1 MEHGSDHV
9 DDQHED
15 GRHLFSDSNGYEGLH
30 GIRYRDPHGR
40 FEPHGLCQQPDRMF
54 ERVARD
60 SYRNTER
67 RNRCGHIRLEHRSD
81 DLDNQHEYR
90 RHLFSDSNRYEG
102 LHRVRH
108 GNIDG

>member
-1 MEHGSDHV
+1 
-9 DDQHED
+9 
-15 GRHLFSDSNGYEGLH
+15 
-30 GIRYRDPHGR
+30 
-40 FEPHGLCQQPDRMF
+40 
-54 ERVARD
+54 
-60 SYRNTER
+60 
-67 RNRCGHIRLEHRSD
+67 LEHRSD